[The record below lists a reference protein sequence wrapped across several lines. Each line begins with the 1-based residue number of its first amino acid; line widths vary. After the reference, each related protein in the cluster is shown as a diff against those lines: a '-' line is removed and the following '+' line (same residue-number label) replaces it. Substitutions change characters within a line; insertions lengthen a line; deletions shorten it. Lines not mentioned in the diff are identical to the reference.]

1 MRRHVA
7 VAAGVVCAAA
17 VLADFAGAQNAMP
30 GQIVGSGYGTNVV
43 GQQVS
48 KAAPVAGQPL
58 GLPAD
63 SAMLRAYDPNRPYDA
78 LKGTNYTPD
87 QVRAPIPTPGGN
99 KTILQTIKA
108 IFIKEKP
115 PAPPVQQS
123 TYFPSLSRRNRER
136 EEAKQWR
143 RD

>member
-1 MRRHVA
+1 MRRRLA
-7 VAAGVVCAAA
+7 LAAGVVCAAA
-17 VLADFAGAQNAMP
+17 ALANFAGAQNAMP
-30 GQIVGSGYGTNVV
+30 GQIVGSGYGTSVV

-48 KAAPVAGQPL
+48 KAAPAAGQQL

-63 SAMLRAYDPNRPYDA
+63 SPMFRRYDPNRPYDA

-87 QVRAPIPTPGGN
+87 QVGAPIPTPGGN
-99 KTILQTIKA
+99 KTILDTIKA
-108 IFIKEKP
+108 IFVKEKP
-115 PAPPVQQS
+115 PVPAPRS

>member
-1 MRRHVA
+1 MRRRVA
-7 VAAGVVCAAA
+7 LAAGVVCATA

-30 GQIVGSGYGTNVV
+30 GQVVGTGYGTNIV
-43 GQQVS
+43 GQQIP
-48 KAAPVAGQPL
+48 KAAPAVGQPL

-63 SAMLRAYDPNRPYDA
+63 SAMVRRYDPNRPYDA
-78 LKGTNYTPD
+78 LKGSSYTPG
-87 QVRAPIPTPGGN
+87 QVRAPVPGGDR
-99 KTILQTIKA
+99 TILQTIKA
-108 IFIKEKP
+108 IFIKENP

-136 EEAKQWR
+136 EEARQWR